1 MSTLHMADAKSLSPM
16 KRRVAVVRA
25 RFEAEGISFADWA
38 RDHGFAYST
47 VKAVMTGKR
56 QCRFGESHKIAVA
69 LGLKDPPPSARATP
83 APDRLEGVRQ

>member
-1 MSTLHMADAKSLSPM
+1 MPKPESLSPM
-16 KRRVAVVRA
+16 KRRVAAVRA
-25 RFEAEGISFADWA
+25 RFEAEGVSFADWA
-38 RDHGFAYST
+38 REKGFAYST
-47 VKAVMTGKR
+47 VKAVMSGDR